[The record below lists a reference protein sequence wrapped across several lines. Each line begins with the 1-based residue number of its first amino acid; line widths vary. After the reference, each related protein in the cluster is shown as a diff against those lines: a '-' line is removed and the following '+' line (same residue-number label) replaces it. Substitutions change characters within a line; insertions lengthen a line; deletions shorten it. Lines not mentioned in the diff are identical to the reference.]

1 MTETAKVIK
10 ESVERIRKNID
21 RFTRTFYRTLYEKA
35 PDLRRL
41 FTSQEVERRKIGAM
55 IAALAHIRDWDKIEP
70 AIRKLGER
78 HAAYGV
84 QVEHYPSLKEAFL
97 AAVEEVE
104 AAEGEPT
111 GQSCP
116 AWQTLLAL
124 VITTMTERLTPP
136 KLPPVSVSELLA
148 PILPAGTNTLFA
160 DIGGYDMV
168 ERVHQR
174 FYDTIFAEAWLGA
187 FFATKSQQSLVLK
200 QTRFMVAAF
209 GGPDEYHWESPALAH
224 MHMMVTNEQ
233 ADIREILLRNAIRA
247 EGLSQDIEDRWLA
260 TDQAFRPA
268 IVKQTEAECVIRCPG
283 QMAVVVKKPLGY
295 RPPVLQAR
303 PHSDSRFVGGATS
316 RR

>member
-1 MTETAKVIK
+1 MTQTDNVIR

-21 RFTRTFYRTLYEKA
+21 RFAGTFYQTLYEKA

-41 FTSQEVERRKIGAM
+41 FTSPELERRKLGAM
-55 IAALAHIRDWDKIEP
+55 LATLSHIRDWEKIEP

-78 HAAYGV
+78 HVGYGV

-97 AAVEEVE
+97 AAVEAVD
-104 AAEGEPT
+104 AE
-111 GQSCP
+111 QSRHSFP

-124 VITTMTERLTPP
+124 VIATMTERLTTP
-136 KLPPVSVSELLA
+136 KLPPVLLSELLA
-148 PILPAGTNTLFA
+148 PVLPAGTHTLFA
-160 DIGGYDMV
+160 EVGGYDVV

-174 FYDTIFAEAWLGA
+174 FYDSIFAEAWLGG

-209 GGPDEYHWESPALAH
+209 GGPDEYRWESPALAH
-224 MHMMVTNEQ
+224 MHMMVTDEQ

-268 IVKQTEAECVIRCPG
+268 IVKQSDAECVIRCPG
-283 QMAVVVKKPLGY
+283 QMAVVVKKPIGY
-295 RPPVLQAR
+295 RPPVLLAR
-303 PHSDSRFVGGATS
+303 CTAGEDVLAV
-316 RR
+316 